1 MAVATLLVGFWVTA
15 RIEETVVRNSANA
28 SALFMESFIAPLS
41 QDLAN
46 QRRMSR
52 YARREF
58 ESLFRDTALGER
70 VISYKIWARGGRIAE
85 ASDPDLV
92 DRIFEPDDKLK
103 LAWSGKVGAEFE
115 ELGGEESAAERKLGL
130 PLLEVYTPIRE
141 QLSGR
146 VIAVAEFYEINE
158 QLAADLA
165 DARLNSWLAVA
176 AVMLGIGAT
185 LFVIVLRGSRTID
198 RARQSLNQRMSEL
211 SAMSD
216 ANQRLRMRVQVAA
229 ARAAE
234 MNERAMRRIGA
245 DLHDGP
251 AQHLGFA
258 ALKLDALREKPDSAA
273 AEAVSDA
280 IQEALKEIRQISR
293 GLAAPEIDDLA
304 PREVVETAIQ
314 SYEARTDAKASVD
327 FTWDAST
334 KMTPAVRIC
343 LFRFVQEGLNNIAKH
358 AGASGAHIV
367 VAAKDGE
374 VSVLMHDDGPGFG
387 EGAGTRD
394 AEGGLGLAGLRDRVE
409 SLGGS
414 FEFGDREQGGGQIS
428 MNVKMDAN

>member
-165 DARLNSWLAVA
+165 DDRAD
-176 AVMLGIGAT
+176 
-185 LFVIVLRGSRTID
+185 LRGPDIEPD
-198 RARQSLNQRMSEL
+198 
-211 SAMSD
+211 D
-216 ANQRLRMRVQVAA
+216 QVLVALLHPVA
-229 ARAAE
+229 SGFRAAW
-234 MNERAMRRIGA
+234 
-245 DLHDGP
+245 P
-251 AQHLGFA
+251 PSF
-258 ALKLDALREKPDSAA
+258 
-273 AEAVSDA
+273 
-280 IQEALKEIRQISR
+280 
-293 GLAAPEIDDLA
+293 
-304 PREVVETAIQ
+304 
-314 SYEARTDAKASVD
+314 
-327 FTWDAST
+327 
-334 KMTPAVRIC
+334 
-343 LFRFVQEGLNNIAKH
+343 
-358 AGASGAHIV
+358 AGAS
-367 VAAKDGE
+367 
-374 VSVLMHDDGPGFG
+374 
-387 EGAGTRD
+387 D
-394 AEGGLGLAGLRDRVE
+394 ARQR
-409 SLGGS
+409 
-414 FEFGDREQGGGQIS
+414 I
-428 MNVKMDAN
+428 ANPLE